1 VVTSG
6 WGEQDTGHTGRNQT
20 IPLETVPKTPK
31 PNVGAT
37 PDWIWIR
44 TRLACRV
51 LRRPGVQAQALDF
64 LRVQAVQQ
72 HPQRLV
78 AVLLRPPL
86 RDADMLCERDEKAW
100 PVGSGADPDRG
111 CQVLKVCWPWQACRH
126 V

>member
-1 VVTSG
+1 MHRTLGSHRKTSSG
-6 WGEQDTGHTGRNQT
+6 QT
-20 IPLETVPKTPK
+20 QGLGLGSRVELWV
-31 PNVGAT
+31 
-37 PDWIWIR
+37 R
-44 TRLACRV
+44 TRAK
-51 LRRPGVQAQALDF
+51 
-64 LRVQAVQQ
+64 QAVLQ

-78 AVLLRPPL
+78 GVLLRPPL